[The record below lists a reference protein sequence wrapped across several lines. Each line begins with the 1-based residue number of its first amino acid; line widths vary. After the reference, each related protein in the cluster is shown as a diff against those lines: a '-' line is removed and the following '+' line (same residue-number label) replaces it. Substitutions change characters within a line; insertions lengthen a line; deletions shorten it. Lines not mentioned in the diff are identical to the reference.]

1 MRFAIG
7 VVVELKS
14 GGPKMT
20 IARYDEREDTFQCVW
35 FLNNIV
41 QRDYF
46 PTESLRPVLEEMPME
61 IAI

>member
-20 IARYDEREDTFQCVW
+20 IARYDEREDSFHCVW
-35 FLNNIV
+35 FKDNVL
-41 QRDYF
+41 QRDSF
-46 PTESLRPVLEEMPME
+46 PTESLRPVHEEE
-61 IAI
+61 VLDIAI